1 MISLFRKDIT
11 NKSNQV
17 VGSAREGRGR
27 VGDFYTRDRS
37 TPLPDKFYVRI
48 LFVDFVTPQ
57 IFSQGGKD
65 DLESSFAWEEDGTT
79 TLR

>member
-1 MISLFRKDIT
+1 MEVNWQTPAPCSIASEAETRLDAAQRKSMT
-11 NKSNQV
+11 NA
-17 VGSAREGRGR
+17 GGAHIH
-27 VGDFYTRDRS
+27 
-37 TPLPDKFYVRI
+37 VRI